1 MTPGP
6 IAHRR
11 PIITADMTTYYCPD
25 MEEVLRRAKK
35 AELAGER
42 GVSML
47 LGNLQNIAIF
57 NP

>member
-42 GVSML
+42 GIR
-47 LGNLQNIAIF
+47 GIDAF
-57 NP
+57 G

>member
-42 GVSML
+42 GIR
-47 LGNLQNIAIF
+47 GIYAF
-57 NP
+57 G